1 MAAANNHW
9 QQFYQA
15 LQQFCQPLA
24 TPATTK
30 LLLQQSSN
38 LVAQLLSLM
47 AENPVTIVAQ
57 FNLTP
62 RQFTTPPSLLLK
74 ALAVGVI
81 FSRSMSWL
89 AGREQL
95 LLHAIMLQG
104 AFSEDGDN
112 ALQRLLRTTKAVQ
125 QLDKQHALLP
135 LLIGGCYTNRQP
147 AWQLHP
153 DGPLLALTNQLAKM
167 LVGISGKPSSLQQVL
182 EQYRTQQP
190 NAITSNWYQLLQQL
204 AAKHALAGRFAK
216 DHSQHYWFICG
227 ILDLDVIDKPEQP
240 LQVYGRQFDPA
251 SKLIAHDIVPLL
263 LTELK
268 LLPPQYFR
276 QPEWLNLLEI
286 VTELFLDR
294 CESTLQQFFEYSQ
307 QHQLAALNLS
317 EQVQLLES
325 QPVLRDFLQHA
336 ATIISREQ
344 RPVNRLRHAISML
357 GQNALSHW
365 VVQAKL
371 HQYCTQLANPHQQWL
386 EQLQHCLQHALRL
399 FCDAAGY
406 TITLAEA
413 GVISRGA
420 TLSLWQHPTLACTAL
435 ARQVQGQG
443 LITLLIQQHIWQDET
458 YQRQLHVLL
467 QYCQQPSWALAATC
481 WKSDE
486 HLKGNLNKDLNKQND
501 KQYSSLPLQQPAKLA
516 LLLRLSWQLTL
527 SVFCASEQQLPRLN
541 KLLLQAQ
548 TNLTLPAQAAQY
560 WQQQLLANSQSYYPL
575 PVN

>member
-9 QQFYQA
+9 LQFYQA

-30 LLLQQSSN
+30 TLLQQSSN

-47 AENPVTIVAQ
+47 AENPLTIVAQ
-57 FNLTP
+57 CNLTP
-62 RQFTTPPSLLLK
+62 RQFTTPPTLLLK
-74 ALAVGVI
+74 ALTVAVI
-81 FSRSMSWL
+81 LSRSMSWL

-95 LLHAIMLQG
+95 FLHAIILQG
-104 AFSEDGDN
+104 AFSKDGDN
-112 ALQRLLRTTKAVQ
+112 AQQRLLRTTKAVQ

-135 LLIGGCYTNRQP
+135 LLIGGCYANRQP

-167 LVGISGKPSSLQQVL
+167 LVGISGKPCSLQQVL

-190 NAITSNWYQLLQQL
+190 DAITSNWYQLLQQL
-204 AAKHALAGRFAK
+204 ADQHALVGRFAK
-216 DHSQHYWFICG
+216 DYSQHYWFICG
-227 ILDLDVIDKPEQP
+227 MVASGALHKQGQP

-263 LTELK
+263 LTDLK

-276 QPEWLNLLEI
+276 QPEWLNLLET
-286 VTELFLDR
+286 VAELFSGPS
-294 CESTLQQFFEYSQ
+294 ESTLQDFFGHSQ

-317 EQVQLLES
+317 KQVQLLEN

-336 ATIISREQ
+336 ATTISREQ

-365 VVQAKL
+365 VAQAEL
-371 HQYCTQLANPHQQWL
+371 HHYCTQLANPHQQWL
-386 EQLQHCLQHALRL
+386 EQLQLCLQHALRL
-399 FCDAAGY
+399 LCDAAGH
-406 TITLAEA
+406 TIALAEA
-413 GVISRGA
+413 GVISRCA
-420 TLSLWQHPTLACTAL
+420 TLSLWQHPTLAHTPL

-443 LITLLIQQHIWQDET
+443 VIALLIQQHIWQDEL
-458 YQRQLHVLL
+458 YQKNLHLLL
-467 QYCQQPSWALAATC
+467 QHCQQPALALAVTH
-481 WKSDE
+481 WHSNGQNPSLS
-486 HLKGNLNKDLNKQND
+486 LK
-501 KQYSSLPLQQPAKLA
+501 QPEKLA

-527 SVFCASEQQLPRLN
+527 SVFCASEPQLPRLN

-548 TNLTLPAQAAQY
+548 TNLTLPVQSAED
-560 WQQQLLANSQSYYPL
+560 WQQQLLANSQCYYPL
-575 PVN
+575 PVM